1 MSLMNAF
8 HDLGGAIA
16 DTAGAG
22 IKELQRAD
30 TLNTLQQ
37 GQQQFTG
44 QQNDL
49 NRAAE
54 VSLQKMKSDAAQD
67 LARLVAAQQAAAPTD
82 AMKGETSGANAAI
95 SARAVAGRL
104 SEIQETAK
112 QQAASPS
119 PEIKSAIQFDALTP
133 AQKQSYREEM
143 ATKAGLPAWAIE
155 TPSSPTGTPA
165 APGQTDSSA
174 APATSPS
181 TNSNRNEQALQGVP
195 GSAASIIK
203 GMVDGRVAPPSSIA
217 ISKTGSIWPALIS
230 KAAEYDPTFDQTT
243 WAGRVA
249 TRKSFTAGQDAT
261 AVTALNTAL
270 GHASKLADQF
280 TELNNNGGLATPLNM
295 VVNPLERFF
304 GDQRQTNTQQTIDA
318 LASEARKV
326 FAASGGGNLTEL
338 QEWQKNFPL
347 NGSQSQQ
354 RGALTNFVELL
365 DSRLQSLAEKYNRG
379 MGRTDDPMTLL
390 QPNARAAFE
399 KLTGKQPDNSVGLQM
414 GRSAPAA
421 ASSPADLPP
430 LPEGFRLLQ

>member
-1 MSLMNAF
+1 MS
-8 HDLGGAIA
+8 
-16 DTAGAG
+16 
-22 IKELQRAD
+22 KPYW
-30 TLNTLQQ
+30 Q
-37 GQQQFTG
+37 G
-44 QQNDL
+44 
-49 NRAAE
+49 
-54 VSLQKMKSDAAQD
+54 
-67 LARLVAAQQAAAPTD
+67 
-82 AMKGETSGANAAI
+82 
-95 SARAVAGRL
+95 
-104 SEIQETAK
+104 
-112 QQAASPS
+112 
-119 PEIKSAIQFDALTP
+119 
-133 AQKQSYREEM
+133 
-143 ATKAGLPAWAIE
+143 
-155 TPSSPTGTPA
+155 
-165 APGQTDSSA
+165 
-174 APATSPS
+174 
-181 TNSNRNEQALQGVP
+181 
-195 GSAASIIK
+195 
-203 GMVDGRVAPPSSIA
+203 
-217 ISKTGSIWPALIS
+217 LIS

-280 TELNNNGGLATPLNM
+280 GELNNSGGLATPLNSI
-295 VVNPLERFF
+295 VNPVERFF

-414 GRSAPAA
+414 GRSAPAT
-421 ASSPADLPP
+421 ASSPAGSSDLPP